1 MKTQRGSVVGV
12 GPGWC
17 MGGTGSPGQGQE
29 RAVITGDTT
38 ERTLSMKLPTI
49 PAHPVL
55 PVLPILLIVK
65 AQAPVPSTNPP
76 STHPPTSTDVSTSS
90 RSASSTSSMI
100 STSPNSSPTRT
111 VLQVTLNGG
120 VLSQDSSSP
129 SPMDLQ
135 VVANGTAKF
144 PEYKH

>member
-17 MGGTGSPGQGQE
+17 TGGTGSPGQGQE

-65 AQAPVPSTNPP
+65 VLRLFKLKHQSHQLTHHPLIHPHPRTCQHPPARPQAPPP
-76 STHPPTSTDVSTSS
+76 
-90 RSASSTSSMI
+90 
-100 STSPNSSPTRT
+100 
-111 VLQVTLNGG
+111 
-120 VLSQDSSSP
+120 
-129 SPMDLQ
+129 
-135 VVANGTAKF
+135 
-144 PEYKH
+144 